1 MRISQTNCLAGA
13 TAAVAFDQREKQKCW
28 RGEGAGVQHRGCG
41 HRQAASLAES
51 NTLYSAQECL
61 NRRALARGPDKEAS
75 FRPCRKQSK
84 AHQKG
89 GISAQG
95 LGQVTLASTG

>member
-1 MRISQTNCLAGA
+1 MCNTGA
-13 TAAVAFDQREKQKCW
+13 VGTD
-28 RGEGAGVQHRGCG
+28 
-41 HRQAASLAES
+41 RQPLAES

-61 NRRALARGPDKEAS
+61 NRRALGRGPDIEPS
-75 FRPCRKQSK
+75 FKPCCKQSK